1 MSFPVP
7 SFDQIRNRYLTA
19 LQNQN
24 PDFDI
29 SVDSDNYVR
38 ATAIAS
44 VVEGLY
50 QFILWVFRQIFPDT
64 ADPENVEHHAA
75 IKDLRPKDATY
86 AAGTARITGT
96 VGAIL
101 PAGSQIVLT
110 NGALIELSGS
120 SVMLTGASTVIN
132 VRALTLGVAGNAG
145 NAAGTLTVARS
156 GVNSEVTEIEL
167 TDGVDDESIESL
179 LARLLELLRNPPAGG
194 KVADLKRWAEAIPG
208 VLNAF
213 VFSRLR
219 GLGTTDVFISTPTG
233 MPSAALIAQV
243 LNDLIAKSPSGIK
256 DIAVRAPTYKTVVV
270 TVQVVGTDDFETV
283 LKPQV
288 TALITS
294 YFATLEPGENLV
306 VAKLQA
312 LVSSQPNITDCKFTA
327 PLVNQ
332 LAAVNGT
339 VLEWVRLG
347 TLTVTPLV

>member
-7 SFDQIRNRYLTA
+7 SLDQIRNRYLTT
-19 LQNQN
+19 LQNMN

-29 SVDSDNYVR
+29 SVDSDHYVR

-64 ADPENVEHHAA
+64 ADAENVEHHAA
-75 IKDLRPKDATY
+75 IKDLQPKDATY
-86 AAGTARITGT
+86 AAGTAKITGT
-96 VGAIL
+96 VGAVL

-110 NGALIELSGS
+110 SGALIELSGG
-120 SVMLTGASTVIN
+120 SVTLTTSPQIIN
-132 VRALTLGVAGNAG
+132 VKALTLGSAGNAG
-145 NAAGTLTVARS
+145 NAAGTLTVARN
-156 GVNSEVTEIEL
+156 GIDSEVSEVNL
-167 TDGVDDESIESL
+167 TDGVDAESIESL
-179 LARLLELLRNPPAGG
+179 LGRLLELLRNPPAGG
-194 KVADLKRWAEAIPG
+194 KVADLKRWAEAMPG
-208 VLNAF
+208 VTNAF
-213 VFSRLR
+213 VFARLR

-233 MPSAALIAQV
+233 LPSAALLTQV
-243 LNDLIAKSPSGIK
+243 LNELTTKSPSGIK
-256 DIAVRAPTYKTVVV
+256 DIAVRAPTFKTVAV
-270 TVQVVGTDDFETV
+270 TVQIVGTDDFETV

-306 VAKLQA
+306 IAKLQA